1 MWRVKGLAWRVLHRY
16 HTSTPLR
23 LPQNH
28 HVEDEVIN
36 TSTVLSTSRNTSDSS
51 SHKEEDGERRK
62 KQRAFKFTSTELP
75 RYTALDA
82 VGWSLWT
89 SPIVFGI
96 LVESGYMNLTQGAT
110 AVLFMQICRRI
121 HSSFSSCAEPTQTSG
136 VRKTPPNLQKCGYRL
151 LLDIFSRNDVVLGGR
166 SVLCLHNQPLSQSS
180 SSSGGSD
187 GASNSSNLNCL
198 TANINSSDLQGPLS
212 HDSPL
217 QGDTYMSASCPQENV
232 FEEESPETDH
242 PHNKCMFEGEE
253 KLAEAAQNLETV
265 ADSSVP
271 VILNIIGLQNAKSGN
286 DEEAFTCF
294 LAAAQQG
301 YSKALFNTG
310 VCYEKGRGVGKD
322 KEKASHYYR
331 RAAVAGHKQA
341 QYRCAKL
348 LLTSS
353 GFESEEKLNIAISL
367 LEKAAAAGL
376 TKAQL
381 CLASVY
387 SREPMRDGSKSVHYL
402 QMAAQSS
409 DNTALLLL
417 GQCYESGFG
426 VQQSMRTA
434 IELYKRAAQAGNK
447 QAELLLTPPIE
458 TDVLRSIRS
467 SPCFSIFD
475 RDLQQPLSSLA
486 VRVRADA
493 SSKVA
498 LPFLP
503 HCWSTGSMDVTP
515 GLSSSPLHLHP
526 QNMEGKS
533 CQWMVGVG

>member
-16 HTSTPLR
+16 HTNNALR

-36 TSTVLSTSRNTSDSS
+36 TSTVLSTPRTSSDSS

-62 KQRAFKFTSTELP
+62 KQRAFKFPSTELP
-75 RYTALDA
+75 HYTALDA
-82 VGWSLWT
+82 VGW
-89 SPIVFGI
+89 
-96 LVESGYMNLTQGAT
+96 GAT

-121 HSSFSSCAEPTQTSG
+121 HSSFSSCAEPSPTSS
-136 VRKTPPNLQKCGYRL
+136 VQKRPPTLQKCGYRL
-151 LLDIFSRNDVVLGGR
+151 LLDIFSRNDVVLRGT
-166 SVLCLHNQPLSQSS
+166 SVSCLHNQSLGQTIS
-180 SSSGGSD
+180 
-187 GASNSSNLNCL
+187 SNSGSTATSYSNEQNRL
-198 TANINSSDLQGPLS
+198 TAHATSSDHELQPG

-217 QGDTYMSASCPQENV
+217 QGDAFMSASCPQENV
-232 FEEESPETDH
+232 LEEESTEMDH
-242 PHNKCMFEGEE
+242 AHNKSMVEGEE
-253 KLAEAAQNLETV
+253 RLAEAAQNLEKV
-265 ADSSVP
+265 ADSTVP
-271 VILNIIGLQNAKSGN
+271 MILNIIGIQRAKNGN

-310 VCYEKGRGVGKD
+310 VCYEKGRGVHKD
-322 KEKASHYYR
+322 KEKASHYYWQ
-331 RAAVAGHKQA
+331 AAVEGHKQA

-348 LLTSS
+348 LLTRS
-353 GFESEEKLNIAISL
+353 GCESEEKINTAISL

-387 SREPMRDGSKSVHYL
+387 SRKPVRDGSKSVYYL

-409 DNTALLLL
+409 DSTALFLL

-426 VQQSMRTA
+426 VRQSLRSA
-434 IELYKRAAQAGNK
+434 IVLYRRAAQAGNK
-447 QAELLLTPPIE
+447 QAQLFLRSPTE

-467 SPCFSIFD
+467 SPCFSVPD
-475 RDLQQPLSSLA
+475 PDLQLPLSSLA
-486 VRVRADA
+486 DGMCADTHPFV
-493 SSKVA
+493 S
-498 LPFLP
+498 LPFLH
-503 HCWSTGSMDVTP
+503 HCWSTGSMTVAP
-515 GLSSSPLHLHP
+515 VLSSPLHLHP
-526 QNMEGKS
+526 KNLEAKS

>member
-36 TSTVLSTSRNTSDSS
+36 TSTVLSTSINTSDSS
-51 SHKEEDGERRK
+51 SHKEEDGERKK
-62 KQRAFKFTSTELP
+62 KQRAFKFNSTKLP

-82 VGWSLWT
+82 VGW
-89 SPIVFGI
+89 
-96 LVESGYMNLTQGAT
+96 GAT

-121 HSSFSSCAEPTQTSG
+121 HSSFSSCTEPSPTSG
-136 VRKTPPNLQKCGYRL
+136 VWRTPHTLQKCGYRL
-151 LLDIFSRNDVVLGGR
+151 LLDTFSRNEVVLQR
-166 SVLCLHNQPLSQSS
+166 KSVLCLHNQSLDQSS
-180 SSSGGSD
+180 SSNSVGRD
-187 GASNSSNLNCL
+187 AVANSSSEQSCL
-198 TANINSSDLQGPLS
+198 TSNATSSSHQDVLG

-217 QGDTYMSASCPQENV
+217 QGDAYLSASCPQENV
-232 FEEESPETDH
+232 FKKESTEMTDDVH
-242 PHNKCMFEGEE
+242 DKSMFEGADE
-253 KLAEAAQNLETV
+253 KLAEAAQNLEKV

-271 VILNIIGLQNAKSGN
+271 IILNIIGLQRVKSGN
-286 DEEAFTCF
+286 DEEAFMCF

-310 VCYEKGRGVGKD
+310 VCYEKGRGVRKD
-322 KEKASHYYR
+322 KEKASHYYW
-331 RAAVAGHKQA
+331 RAAAAGHKQA

-348 LLTSS
+348 FLTRS
-353 GFESEEKLNIAISL
+353 GNQSEEKMNTAISL

-387 SREPMRDGSKSVHYL
+387 SWEPVRDASKSVHYL
-402 QMAAQSS
+402 QMAAESN

-426 VQQSMRTA
+426 VPQSLRKA

-447 QAELLLTPPIE
+447 QAQLSLASPIE

-467 SPCFSIFD
+467 LPCFSVFD
-475 RDLQQPLSSLA
+475 RDLRPPMSSLA
-486 VRVRADA
+486 DDVRVDT
-493 SSKVA
+493 SPSGT

-503 HCWSTGSMDVTP
+503 FCWSTGSIDMTP
-515 GLSSSPLHLHP
+515 MLSSPALHLPP
-526 QNMEGKS
+526 QNLEGKS